1 MRIFNGI
8 GHSRHPNPVIRPG
21 AGTGHRNHTIPVLST
36 PMIRPGTGAGTG
48 HRNNT
53 VPVLSRPGQTSPGNS
68 RPGGH
73 GGHNNTGPHF
83 PGGTSRTNHTFS
95 NPHTVPGGIHN
106 IGRTNASISSSAPG
120 FKHPGIYNPSS
131 VQLPAY
137 QSKYQRPLNNQ
148 PGSTSFGPGGYP
160 QQQFGPVHPPAH
172 QQGFPGYHSPP
183 PAPGYQPGF
192 PGYHPPPPPGYQS
205 GFPGYHPPSTNVNY
219 GHITVINNSPTSGG
233 YGYGYNSPHYGS
245 SDNTLLGLYVGY
257 KIGQLM
263 SHNHYHDNIYHDTT
277 VNRNIYENRRYEV
290 HHYYHGK
297 ESVPDKATLQSNS
310 ITVCKPE
317 TKDMCVGNSVPLCMQ
332 EGTLLCVS
340 NPKST
345 VPCKDNST
353 LSCVDAVVP
362 CLNSTDPSCK
372 NSSTNT
378 TSISMPCISTV
389 NINGTFNASMLTN
402 NSIVL
407 DTQTVNNQISNNTV
421 FCVTILAAPIPIVNS
436 TTTTNST
443 TTNGT
448 NPTTANPFPVP
459 KANETHVAYAL
470 DQSEMWFKKL
480 IYNIWG

>member
-1 MRIFNGI
+1 M
-8 GHSRHPNPVIRPG
+8 VRP
-21 AGTGHRNHTIPVLST
+21 
-36 PMIRPGTGAGTG
+36 GTG

-53 VPVLSRPGQTSPGNS
+53 LSTFSRPGSTSTNNS
-68 RPGGH
+68 RPIGFV
-73 GGHNNTGPHF
+73 GHNSTNSRF
-83 PGGTSRTNHTFS
+83 PGGTNRSNHTFS
-95 NPHTVPGGIHN
+95 QPSTVPGGIHN
-106 IGRTNASISSSAPG
+106 IGRTNASTSNSALG
-120 FKHPGIYNPSS
+120 FKHPGVYNPSS
-131 VQLPAY
+131 VQVPVY

-160 QQQFGPVHPPAH
+160 QQQFGPVHPPVNP
-172 QQGFPGYHSPP
+172 PGY
-183 PAPGYQPGF
+183 
-192 PGYHPPPPPGYQS
+192 PGYHPPPSPPGYPSGYPGYHPPPQPAYQS
-205 GFPGYHPPSTNVNY
+205 GFPGYHPPGGNVNY
-219 GHITVINNSPTSGG
+219 GHITVINNSPTNVGYGHG
-233 YGYGYNSPHYGS
+233 YGYDSRYHGS

-263 SHNHYHDNIYHDTT
+263 NHNHYHDHIYHDT
-277 VNRNIYENRRYEV
+277 VNRNINENRRYEV

-297 ESVPDKATLQSNS
+297 EAVPEKATLQSNS

-317 TKDMCVGNSVPLCMQ
+317 TKDMCVGDSVPLCMQ

-353 LSCVDAVVP
+353 LNCVNAVVP

-378 TSISMPCISTV
+378 TSISMPCISTI
-389 NINGTFNASMLTN
+389 NINGTFNASMLSN

-407 DTQTVNNQISNNTV
+407 DTQSVNNQISNNTV
-421 FCVTILAAPIPIVNS
+421 FCVTILAAPIPIVNA
-436 TTTTNST
+436 

-448 NPTTANPFPVP
+448 NPTTVSPYPVP
-459 KANETHVAYAL
+459 KANETHIAYAL
-470 DQSEMWFKKL
+470 DQGEMWLKKL